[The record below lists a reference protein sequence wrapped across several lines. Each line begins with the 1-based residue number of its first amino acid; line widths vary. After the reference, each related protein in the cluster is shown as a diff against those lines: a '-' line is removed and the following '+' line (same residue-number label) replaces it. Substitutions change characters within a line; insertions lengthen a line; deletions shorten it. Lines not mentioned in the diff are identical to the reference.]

1 MFNRANKPW
10 RTQYWVR
17 EILKTQYNT
26 TPNGLSGNEDCGQM
40 SAWYVLSS
48 MGLYSMNPASGE
60 YEIGSPLFEKT
71 TLNVSDDTFFIIEAE
86 HVSDTNIYIQSA
98 TLNGNDFNQTVI
110 SHQQIIQGGTL
121 KFVMGPK
128 PNKNWGIKN

>member
-1 MFNRANKPW
+1 MKFLNKANI
-10 RTQYWVR
+10 V
-17 EILKTQYNT
+17 ILYILVFFT
-26 TPNGLSGNEDCGQM
+26 
-40 SAWYVLSS
+40 ALSS
-48 MGLYSMNPASGE
+48 CTKQGTENVKVFTNYVSPFIGTGE